1 MTDELYDRVLSLL
14 PSEDL
19 KEAIRR
25 TGYRLSDW
33 DLLAIAWRYA
43 PDYDARIALLRE
55 LGEGLEEEYRAYV
68 SRILD
73 TQREMLEG
81 FSLQEEGTVYELFV
95 KETPDACDEGTL
107 CRSYEEALRMI
118 PLIYQEY
125 PFCEEG
131 EETRYRVV
139 KRRILSDQTGFLED
153 EMGEARLLPGK
164 KLYDVQL
171 YALDHRPEECEGGCV
186 SCEFP
191 CVGCHE
197 VRFPT
202 FVRHGDA
209 VKYKRDPFFGGQ
221 AFGIVFDL
229 GEDAS
234 ADCYVI
240 PLDSLAVRYHDFE
253 NIHNAHQHIP
263 APLVERVEPSALPE
277 KLRAD
282 YEACRQYLLE
292 HWPEPER

>member
-14 PSEDL
+14 PSVDL
-19 KEAIRR
+19 REAIRR
-25 TGYRLSDW
+25 TGYRLPDG

-55 LGEGLEEEYRAYV
+55 LGEGMEEEYRAFV
-68 SRILD
+68 SQILD

-81 FSLQEEGTVYELFV
+81 FSRQEEGTVYELFV

-125 PFCEEG
+125 PFCKEG

-164 KLYDVQL
+164 KLYDVEL
-171 YALDHRPEECEGGCV
+171 YDLDHRPEECEGRCL
-186 SCEFP
+186 SCEFT
-191 CVGCHE
+191 CAECHD
-197 VRFPT
+197 VLFPT
-202 FVRHGDA
+202 FVRHGEA
-209 VKYKRDPFFGGQ
+209 VKYKRDPFLGGQ

-229 GEDAS
+229 GEDAA

-240 PLDSLAVRYHDFE
+240 PLMSDAVRYHDFE

-263 APLVERVEPSALPE
+263 APLVERIEPSALPE

>member
-19 KEAIRR
+19 REAVRR
-25 TGYRLSDW
+25 TDYRLPDR

-43 PDYDARIALLRE
+43 PNYDARIALLRE
-55 LGEGLEEEYRAYV
+55 LGEGLEGDLRAYV
-68 SRILD
+68 SRLLD
-73 TQREMLEG
+73 TQHQMLEG
-81 FSLQEEGTVYELFV
+81 FSRQEEGTVYELFV

-107 CRSYEEALRMI
+107 CRSYEE
-118 PLIYQEY
+118 
-125 PFCEEG
+125 
-131 EETRYRVV
+131 
-139 KRRILSDQTGFLED
+139 D

-164 KLYDVQL
+164 KLYDVDL
-171 YALDHRPEECEGGCV
+171 YALDHRPEECEGRCL

-282 YEACRQYLLE
+282 YEACLAYILE
-292 HWPEPER
+292 HWPGKE

>member
-14 PSEDL
+14 PSADL
-19 KEAIRR
+19 REAIRR
-25 TGYRLSDW
+25 TGYRLPDG
-33 DLLAIAWRYA
+33 DLLVIAWRYA
-43 PDYDARIALLRE
+43 PNYDARIALLRE
-55 LGEGLEEEYRAYV
+55 LGEGMEEEYRAYV
-68 SRILD
+68 SQILD

-81 FSLQEEGTVYELFV
+81 FSRQEEGTVYELFI

-125 PFCEEG
+125 PFCKEG

-139 KRRILSDQTGFLED
+139 KRRILSDQTGFLDD
-153 EMGEARLLPGK
+153 EMGEARLLPEK
-164 KLYDVQL
+164 KLYDVDL
-171 YALDHRPEECEGGCV
+171 YALNYRPEECEGGCV

-191 CVGCHE
+191 CPDCHD
-197 VRFPT
+197 VMFPT
-202 FVRHGDA
+202 FVRHGEA
-209 VKYKRDPFFGGQ
+209 VKYKRDPFLGGQ

-229 GEDAS
+229 GEDAA

-240 PLDSLAVRYHDFE
+240 PLTSDAVRYHDFE

-263 APLVERVEPSALPE
+263 APLVERIEPSALPE